1 MTARAVPVLL
11 ACALALEAQAP
22 PAPYLPDLSRW
33 RLEILSGPG
42 GWVTDPGQQVTF
54 KLVDPGD
61 PNPPKEERP
70 SRDAYEDAES
80 WRPPAPEPEKT
91 PEQLKQER
99 LRAEAE
105 RKANEWR
112 HRTVR
117 GWFNDEELSEPVD
130 VNVSDTLSLT
140 SRNGENRLVLLEP
153 DSGARAARSWWVTT
167 ATTRLA
173 VTVARNFRW
182 GAWPWSPGARD
193 SFPSGDLQVLEPDG
207 TLAESGRTSPS
218 GGRARWMEY
227 THPAPPPGTFTVRW
241 VSSSYAE
248 PAVVTVRVVLDP
260 GTDREHRWRFD
271 RLILPGS
278 PPAILGTF
286 DVDP

>member
-1 MTARAVPVLL
+1 MRPGPG
-11 ACALALEAQAP
+11 AQAP
-22 PAPYLPDLSRW
+22 PAPYVPDLSRW

-42 GWVTDPGQQVTF
+42 GWVTDPRQQVTF

-61 PNPPKEERP
+61 PESAQGRAPV
-70 SRDAYEDAES
+70 RDAYEDAES
-80 WRPPAPEPEKT
+80 WRPPDAGAGEDPGA
-91 PEQLKQER
+91 
-99 LRAEAE
+99 AEAGAPAG
-105 RKANEWR
+105 RGRAQGQR
-112 HRTVR
+112 VAAPHRAGLVQRR
-117 GWFNDEELSEPVD
+117 GTAEPVD
-130 VNVSDTLSLT
+130 VNTSRHPLPD

-218 GGRARWMEY
+218 GGRARWRA
-227 THPAPPPGTFTVRW
+227 TPTRRRPRAPSPC
-241 VSSSYAE
+241 A
-248 PAVVTVRVVLDP
+248 
-260 GTDREHRWRFD
+260 
-271 RLILPGS
+271 GS
-278 PPAILGTF
+278 PAATPSRRW
-286 DVDP
+286 